1 MTIKKPHLHLIN
13 NKTTSVADEYSHK
26 TPNLIKKKKNMKNQI
41 VKKDSEFL
49 IYQGKDGKT
58 AIDVRFEGQD
68 IWLTQSQIAT
78 LFDTTQQNISL
89 HINSILDE
97 GELLKEATYKYF
109 LLVRQEGN
117 RSVKR
122 QIEHYNLDM
131 IISVGYRVKS
141 QVATQFRIWAT
152 DKLHSYIQK
161 GFTINVD
168 RLKNPDQPFDYFEE
182 LEQIIQDIR
191 TSERRF
197 YLKITDIY
205 ATSIDYDSDA
215 EITKTFFATVQNKM
229 HWAISGQTAAEIIYN
244 RADADKENMGL
255 TNWRR
260 QRIRKPD
267 VIIAKNYLN
276 KEELQALNDLVE
288 QYLLFAQTQARRR
301 TAMTMKDWIEKI
313 HGFLTLN
320 ERTILMDAGKVS
332 HELAKQHAEKE
343 YEHFRV
349 KQAQIPYNTDF
360 ERFIEKI
367 ESN

>member
-1 MTIKKPHLHLIN
+1 LP
-13 NKTTSVADEYSHK
+13 
-26 TPNLIKKKKNMKNQI
+26 
-41 VKKDSEFL
+41 
-49 IYQGKDGKT
+49 
-58 AIDVRFEGQD
+58 
-68 IWLTQSQIAT
+68 
-78 LFDTTQQNISL
+78 
-89 HINSILDE
+89 
-97 GELLKEATYKYF
+97 
-109 LLVRQEGN
+109 
-117 RSVKR
+117 
-122 QIEHYNLDM
+122 
-131 IISVGYRVKS
+131 
-141 QVATQFRIWAT
+141 TQFRIWAT
-152 DKLHSYIQK
+152 EKLHSYIQK
-161 GFTINVD
+161 GFTINID

-205 ATSIDYDSDA
+205 ATSIDYDKDA

-255 TNWRR
+255 TNWRG

-267 VIIAKNYLN
+267 VTIAKNYLD

-301 TAMTMKDWIEKI
+301 IAMTMQDWIEKI

-320 ERTILMDAGKVS
+320 ERTILMDAGKIS

-343 YEHFRV
+343 YDHFRI

-360 ERFIEKI
+360 EKFIEKI
-367 ESN
+367 DFLEKLNY

>member
-1 MTIKKPHLHLIN
+1 
-13 NKTTSVADEYSHK
+13 
-26 TPNLIKKKKNMKNQI
+26 MKNKL

-49 IYQGKDGKT
+49 IYQGKDGK
-58 AIDVRFEGQD
+58 AIIDVRFDEQD
-68 IWLTQSQIAT
+68 VWLTQDQLAI
-78 LFDTTQQNISL
+78 LFDVERPGITQHIKNIFA
-89 HINSILDE
+89 E
-97 GELLKEATYKYF
+97 KELQEISVSKKF
-109 LLVRQEGN
+109 LRTAADGKN
-117 RSVKR
+117 YDTK
-122 QIEHYNLDM
+122 HYNLDM
-131 IISVGYRVKS
+131 IISLGYRVNSK
-141 QVATQFRIWAT
+141 VATQFRIWAT
-152 DKLHSYIQK
+152 EKLHSYIQK
-161 GFTINVD
+161 GFTINID

-205 ATSIDYDSDA
+205 ATSIDYDRDA

-255 TNWRR
+255 TNWRG

-267 VIIAKNYLN
+267 VTIAKNYLD

-301 TAMTMKDWIEKI
+301 ITMTMQDWIEKI

-320 ERTILMDAGKVS
+320 ERTILMDAGKIS

-343 YEHFRV
+343 YDHFRI

-360 ERFIEKI
+360 EKFIEEI
-367 ESN
+367 ES

>member
-1 MTIKKPHLHLIN
+1 
-13 NKTTSVADEYSHK
+13 
-26 TPNLIKKKKNMKNQI
+26 MKNEI
-41 VKKDSEFL
+41 VKRDSDFL

-58 AIDVRFEGQD
+58 AVDVRFEGQD
-68 IWLTQSQIAT
+68 VWLTQDQLAT
-78 LFDTTQQNISL
+78 LFGVERPGITQHIKNIF
-89 HINSILDE
+89 DE
-97 GELLKEATYKYF
+97 GELQEISVSKKF
-109 LLVRQEGN
+109 LRTAADGKN
-117 RSVKR
+117 YDTK
-122 QIEHYNLDM
+122 HYNLDM
-131 IISVGYRVKS
+131 IISLGYRVNSK
-141 QVATQFRIWAT
+141 VATQFRIWAT

-161 GFTINVD
+161 GFTINID

-205 ATSIDYDSDA
+205 ATSVDYEKDA

-255 TNWRR
+255 TNWRGK
-260 QRIRKPD
+260 RIRKPD
-267 VIIAKNYLN
+267 ITIAKNYLN

-301 TAMTMKDWIEKI
+301 VAMTMQDWIEKI

-320 ERTILMDAGKVS
+320 ERTILMDAGKIS
-332 HELAKQHAEKE
+332 HELARQHAEKE
-343 YEHFRV
+343 YEHFRI

-360 ERFIEKI
+360 EKFIEEI
-367 ESN
+367 DSHEELH

>member
-1 MTIKKPHLHLIN
+1 M
-13 NKTTSVADEYSHK
+13 KTD
-26 TPNLIKKKKNMKNQI
+26 L
-41 VKKDSEFL
+41 VKKESDFL
-49 IYQGKDGKT
+49 IYQGKDGK
-58 AIDVRFEGQD
+58 AVVDVRFDGQD
-68 IWLTQSQIAT
+68 VWLTQDQLAI
-78 LFDTTQQNISL
+78 LFGVERPGVTQHIKNIFE
-89 HINSILDE
+89 E
-97 GELLKEATYKYF
+97 GELQEISVSKKF
-109 LLVRQEGN
+109 LRTAADGKN
-117 RSVKR
+117 YDTK
-122 QIEHYNLDM
+122 HYNLDM
-131 IISVGYRVKS
+131 IISLGYRVNS
-141 QVATQFRIWAT
+141 QIATQFRIWAT
-152 DKLHSYIQK
+152 EKLHSYIQK
-161 GFTINVD
+161 GFTIDID

-205 ATSIDYDSDA
+205 ATSIDYDRDA
-215 EITKTFFATVQNKM
+215 EITKIFFATVQNKM

-255 TNWRR
+255 TNWRG

-267 VIIAKNYLN
+267 VTIAKNYLN

-301 TAMTMKDWIEKI
+301 VAMTMQDWIEKL

-320 ERTILMDAGKVS
+320 ERTILMDAGKIS

-343 YEHFRV
+343 YEHFRI

-360 ERFIEKI
+360 EKFIEKI
-367 ESN
+367 EF